1 MSTLRVSKLA
11 GTANSLNQVTVPAG
25 KKLKIGADASLDLS
39 GLDTALQLPAGT
51 TAQRPGSPATGYWR
65 YNIDNNAFEIYT
77 GSAWASLSAAATGAA
92 AIVRDGSSAVA
103 AADNP
108 GDAYDAGLT
117 SGNEVW
123 LKVGDTTLPYEYDPS
138 DRFGTGDQ
146 GWALMNHTW
155 FGTYGPS
162 HLVPYRSFGSPYTSL
177 PSFGT
182 NYDSRAG
189 RTTIQNG
196 SFRIGLNAQHQS
208 PGPGGNSLSTIRIQL
223 PRCTKARYY
232 KDNRQNGGAD
242 AADYGAFVQNF
253 NGINRN
259 SPYENNGS
267 GYWMVIWSGRDS
279 NQGGSV
285 GNDWMIMD
293 NGNNNQNGYVSS
305 VRSFGAGKPSTDPF
319 AIWGTT
325 DAYREYV
332 YYKEWRI
339 WFH

>member
-11 GTANSLNQVTVPAG
+11 GTATSLNQVSVPAG

-51 TAQRPGSPATGYWR
+51 TGNRPGSPATGYWR
-65 YNIDNNAFEIYT
+65 FNTSNNVFEVYT
-77 GSAWASLSAAATGAA
+77 GSAWATLSAAASGSAA
-92 AIVRDGSSAVA
+92 VVADGSSAVA

-108 GDAYDAGLT
+108 GEAFAAGLT

-123 LKVGDTTLPYEYDPS
+123 LKVGDTSLPYEYDPS
-138 DRFGTGDQ
+138 DRFGTGDE

-162 HLVPYRSFGSPYTSL
+162 HLVDYYSYGSPHTMRAAFTTQSTVNSRNSITS
-177 PSFGT
+177 
-182 NYDSRAG
+182 G
-189 RTTIQNG
+189 R
-196 SFRIGLNAQHQS
+196 FRIGQNSTHS
-208 PGPGGNSLSTIRIQL
+208 GGNSLSTVRIQM
-223 PRCTKARYY
+223 PRMTKARYY
-232 KDNRQNGGAD
+232 KDSRTNGGAD
-242 AADYGAFVQNF
+242 TPDYGAFTQNF
-253 NGINRN
+253 NGINGN
-259 SPYENNGS
+259 SPYQNNGS
-267 GYWMVIWSGRDS
+267 GYWQVIWSGRTS
-279 NQGGSV
+279 GNGGST

-293 NGNNNQNGYVSS
+293 NGANNSNGYVSS
-305 VRSFGAGKPSTDPF
+305 VQSFGAGKPGTDPW

-332 YYKEWRI
+332 VYNTWRI

>member
-25 KKLKIGADASLDLS
+25 KKLKIGADAALDLS

-65 YNIDNNAFEIYT
+65 YNTSDNAFEIYT
-77 GSAWASLSAAATGAA
+77 GSAWASLSAAATGAS
-92 AIVRDGSSAVA
+92 AIIADGSSAIA

-108 GDAYDAGLT
+108 GEAFAAGLT
-117 SGNEVW
+117 SGSEVW
-123 LKVGDTTLPYEYDPS
+123 LKCGDTNLPYTYDPT
-138 DRFGTGDQ
+138 DRFGTGDE
-146 GWALMNHTW
+146 GWALMDAAW
-155 FGTYGPS
+155 FGTYARN
-162 HLVPYRSFGSPYTSL
+162 HVVDYESFGRPFSIRPAFTTQADKVSRNNITS
-177 PSFGT
+177 G
-182 NYDSRAG
+182 
-189 RTTIQNG
+189 Q
-196 SFRIGLNAQHQS
+196 FRIGMNQRHDQS
-208 PGPGGNSLSTIRIQL
+208 GAGGNSLSTIRIQM
-223 PRCTKARYY
+223 PRMTKARYY
-232 KDNRQNGGAD
+232 KDTRTNGGSD
-242 AADYGAFVQNF
+242 TADYGSFTQNF

-259 SPYENNGS
+259 SPYEDNGS
-267 GYWMVIWSGRDS
+267 GYWQLIWSGRDS

-305 VRSFGAGKPSTDPF
+305 VKSFGGGKPSTDPW

-325 DAYREYV
+325 DAYNEYV
-332 YYKEWRI
+332 IYNAWRI

>member
-65 YNIDNNAFEIYT
+65 YNTTISKFEVYT
-77 GSAWASLSAAATGAA
+77 GSSWAELNAAATGAS
-92 AIVRDGSSAVA
+92 AITRDGSSAVA

-123 LKVGDTTLPYEYDPS
+123 LNVGDSVLPFEYDPS
-138 DRFGTGDQ
+138 DRFGTGDN

-162 HLVPYRSFGSPYTSL
+162 HLVDYFSYGSPRTIEPAFQSDY
-177 PSFGT
+177 
-182 NYDSRAG
+182 NARVG
-189 RTTIQNG
+189 RTSIASG
-196 SFRIGLNAQHQS
+196 HFRIGFNEQH
-208 PGPGGNSLSTIRIQL
+208 GGGNSLSTVRIQM
-223 PRCTKARYY
+223 PKMTKARYY
-232 KDNRQNGGAD
+232 KDNRENGGAD
-242 AADYGAFVQNF
+242 TADYGSFSQNF

-293 NGNNNQNGYVSS
+293 NGNNNQNGYVSP
-305 VRSFGAGKPSTDPF
+305 VRTFGAGKPGTDPW

-332 YYKEWRI
+332 NYQEWRI